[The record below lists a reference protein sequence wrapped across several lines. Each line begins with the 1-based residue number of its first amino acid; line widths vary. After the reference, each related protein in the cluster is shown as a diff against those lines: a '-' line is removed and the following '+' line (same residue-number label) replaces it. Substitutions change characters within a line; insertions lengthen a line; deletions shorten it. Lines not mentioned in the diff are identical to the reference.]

1 MELEKKHILIV
12 DDDTRICDLLEK
24 FLSKNGYLVSAV
36 HSAEQARQILAGLEF
51 DLIILDVMMPRE
63 SGIELTSH
71 LREKNKTPIILL
83 TAKGDAEDRILG
95 LEAGADDYL
104 PKPFEPMELLLR
116 IKAVLRRTGENL
128 IYKDNINQ
136 IISFGELSFDTERN
150 ELWDDQNLIYLTS
163 SESKI
168 MQIFSKSIGVP
179 ITRFDLIK
187 ALRTNGKPMNDR
199 AIDVQITRLRRKI
212 ERNPKE
218 PRYLQTLR
226 GIGYM
231 LTAD

>member
-150 ELWDDQNLIYLTS
+150 ELWDHQNLIYLTS

-199 AIDVQITRLRRKI
+199 AIDVQITRLRRKSR
-212 ERNPKE
+212 ETQKN
-218 PRYLQTLR
+218 L
-226 GIGYM
+226 GICKRSEV
-231 LTAD
+231 LAIC

>member
-12 DDDTRICDLLEK
+12 DDDKRICDLLQK

-83 TAKGDAEDRILG
+83 TAKGDVEDRILG

-136 IISFGELSFDTERN
+136 ILSFGEVSFDTERN
-150 ELWDDQNLIYLTS
+150 ELWDHQNLVYLTS

>member
-24 FLSKNGYLVSAV
+24 FLDKNGYLVSAV

-150 ELWDDQNLIYLTS
+150 ELWDHQNLVYLTS

>member
-150 ELWDDQNLIYLTS
+150 ELWDHQNLIYLTS

-187 ALRTNGKPMNDR
+187 ALRTNAKPMNDR

>member
-116 IKAVLRRTGENL
+116 MKAVLRRTGENL

-150 ELWDDQNLIYLTS
+150 ELWDHQNLIYLTS

>member
-128 IYKDNINQ
+128 IYKDNMNQ
-136 IISFGELSFDTERN
+136 IISFGELSFDTVRN
-150 ELWDDQNLIYLTS
+150 ELWDHQNLIYLTS

-187 ALRTNGKPMNDR
+187 RLKTNGKPMNDR

>member
-1 MELEKKHILIV
+1 MELEKKHILLV

-136 IISFGELSFDTERN
+136 LLSFGEVSFDTERN
-150 ELWDDQNLIYLTS
+150 ELWDHQNLVYLTS

-187 ALRTNGKPMNDR
+187 ALKTDGKPMNDR

>member
-24 FLSKNGYLVSAV
+24 FLDKNGYLVSAV

-51 DLIILDVMMPRE
+51 DLIILDVMMPKE

-71 LREKNKTPIILL
+71 FREKNKTPIILL

-116 IKAVLRRTGENL
+116 MKAVLRRTGENL

-150 ELWDDQNLIYLTS
+150 ELWDHQNLIYLTS

>member
-24 FLSKNGYLVSAV
+24 FLDKNGYLVSAV

-128 IYKDNINQ
+128 IYNDNINQ

-150 ELWDDQNLIYLTS
+150 ELWDHQNLVYLTS

-187 ALRTNGKPMNDR
+187 ALRTDGKPMNDR

>member
-24 FLSKNGYLVSAV
+24 FLDKNGYLVSAV

-63 SGIELTSH
+63 SGIELTSY
-71 LREKNKTPIILL
+71 LREENKTPIILL

-136 IISFGELSFDTERN
+136 IISFGEVSFDTERN
-150 ELWDDQNLIYLTS
+150 ELWDHQNLIYLTS

-187 ALRTNGKPMNDR
+187 ALKTNGKPMNDR

>member
-24 FLSKNGYLVSAV
+24 FLDKNGYLVSAV

-136 IISFGELSFDTERN
+136 ILLFGEISFDTERN
-150 ELWDDQNLIYLTS
+150 ELWDHQNLVYLTS

-179 ITRFDLIK
+179 ITRLDLIK
-187 ALRTNGKPMNDR
+187 ALRTDGKPMNDR

>member
-12 DDDTRICDLLEK
+12 DDDKRICDLLEK

-63 SGIELTSH
+63 SGIELTSY

-95 LEAGADDYL
+95 LESGADDYL

-136 IISFGELSFDTERN
+136 IISFGEVSFDTERN
-150 ELWDDQNLIYLTS
+150 ELWDHQNLIYLTS

-187 ALRTNGKPMNDR
+187 RLKTNGKPMNDR

>member
-71 LREKNKTPIILL
+71 LREENKTPIILL

-150 ELWDDQNLIYLTS
+150 ELWDHQNLIYLTS

-187 ALRTNGKPMNDR
+187 ALRTNGKPMNGR

>member
-1 MELEKKHILIV
+1 M
-12 DDDTRICDLLEK
+12 
-24 FLSKNGYLVSAV
+24 SAV

-71 LREKNKTPIILL
+71 FREKNKTPIILL

-128 IYKDNINQ
+128 TYKDNINQ

-150 ELWDDQNLIYLTS
+150 ELWDHQNLIYLTS

>member
-12 DDDTRICDLLEK
+12 GDDTRICDLLEK

-150 ELWDDQNLIYLTS
+150 ELWDHQNLIYLTS

>member
-1 MELEKKHILIV
+1 MELEKKHILVV
-12 DDDTRICDLLEK
+12 DDDTRICELLEK

-71 LREKNKTPIILL
+71 LRKKNKTPIILL

-104 PKPFEPMELLLR
+104 PKPFEPMELHLR

-128 IYKDNINQ
+128 IYKDGV
-136 IISFGELSFDTERN
+136 FFD
-150 ELWDDQNLIYLTS
+150 S
-163 SESKI
+163 
-168 MQIFSKSIGVP
+168 
-179 ITRFDLIK
+179 
-187 ALRTNGKPMNDR
+187 
-199 AIDVQITRLRRKI
+199 LRR
-212 ERNPKE
+212 
-218 PRYLQTLR
+218 
-226 GIGYM
+226 
-231 LTAD
+231 

>member
-24 FLSKNGYLVSAV
+24 FLDKNGYLVSAV

-63 SGIELTSH
+63 NGIELTSR

-136 IISFGELSFDTERN
+136 ILSFGELSFDTERN
-150 ELWDDQNLIYLTS
+150 ELWDHQNLVYLTS

>member
-24 FLSKNGYLVSAV
+24 FLDKNGYLVSAV

-83 TAKGDAEDRILG
+83 TAKGDSKDRILG

-104 PKPFEPMELLLR
+104 PKPFGPMELLLR

-136 IISFGELSFDTERN
+136 ILSFGEVSFDTERN
-150 ELWDDQNLIYLTS
+150 ELWDHQNLVYLTS

-187 ALRTNGKPMNDR
+187 ALRTDGKPMNDR

>member
-1 MELEKKHILIV
+1 
-12 DDDTRICDLLEK
+12 
-24 FLSKNGYLVSAV
+24 
-36 HSAEQARQILAGLEF
+36 
-51 DLIILDVMMPRE
+51 
-63 SGIELTSH
+63 
-71 LREKNKTPIILL
+71 
-83 TAKGDAEDRILG
+83 
-95 LEAGADDYL
+95 
-104 PKPFEPMELLLR
+104 MELLLR

-136 IISFGELSFDTERN
+136 ILSFGEISFDTERN
-150 ELWDDQNLIYLTS
+150 ELWDHQNLVYLTS

-187 ALRTNGKPMNDR
+187 ALRTDGKPMNDR

>member
-24 FLSKNGYLVSAV
+24 FLDKNGYLVSAV

-71 LREKNKTPIILL
+71 FREKNKTPIILL

-150 ELWDDQNLIYLTS
+150 ELWDHQNLVYLTS

-187 ALRTNGKPMNDR
+187 ALRTDGKPMNDR

>member
-24 FLSKNGYLVSAV
+24 FLDKNGYLVSAV

-63 SGIELTSH
+63 NGIELTSR

-136 IISFGELSFDTERN
+136 ILSFGELSFDTERN
-150 ELWDDQNLIYLTS
+150 ELWDHQNLVYLTS

-187 ALRTNGKPMNDR
+187 ALRTDGKPMNDR

>member
-24 FLSKNGYLVSAV
+24 FLDKNGYLVSAV

-71 LREKNKTPIILL
+71 LRENNKTPIILL

-136 IISFGELSFDTERN
+136 ILSFGEISFDTERN
-150 ELWDDQNLIYLTS
+150 ELWDHQNLVYLTS

-218 PRYLQTLR
+218 PRDLQTLR

>member
-24 FLSKNGYLVSAV
+24 FLDKNGYLVSAV

-136 IISFGELSFDTERN
+136 ILSFGEVSFDTARN
-150 ELWDDQNLIYLTS
+150 ELWDHQNLVYLTS

-168 MQIFSKSIGVP
+168 MQIFSKSIGLP

-187 ALRTNGKPMNDR
+187 ALRTDGKPMNDR
-199 AIDVQITRLRRKI
+199 AIDVQITRLRR
-212 ERNPKE
+212 
-218 PRYLQTLR
+218 
-226 GIGYM
+226 
-231 LTAD
+231 

>member
-1 MELEKKHILIV
+1 MELH
-12 DDDTRICDLLEK
+12 
-24 FLSKNGYLVSAV
+24 
-36 HSAEQARQILAGLEF
+36 
-51 DLIILDVMMPRE
+51 
-63 SGIELTSH
+63 
-71 LREKNKTPIILL
+71 
-83 TAKGDAEDRILG
+83 
-95 LEAGADDYL
+95 
-104 PKPFEPMELLLR
+104 LR

-128 IYKDNINQ
+128 IYKDNNNQ
-136 IISFGELSFDTERN
+136 ILSFGEVSFDTERN
-150 ELWDDQNLIYLTS
+150 ELRNHQNIIYLTA

-168 MQIFSKSIGVP
+168 MQIFSKSIGIA

-187 ALRTNGKPMNDR
+187 SLRTDGKPMNDR

-212 ERNPKE
+212 EKNPKE

>member
-71 LREKNKTPIILL
+71 LREKYKTPIILL

-136 IISFGELSFDTERN
+136 IISFGEVSFDTERN
-150 ELWDDQNLIYLTS
+150 ELWDHQNLIYLTS

-187 ALRTNGKPMNDR
+187 ALRTNEKPMNDR

>member
-24 FLSKNGYLVSAV
+24 FLDKNGYLVSAV

-136 IISFGELSFDTERN
+136 LLSFGEVRFDTERN
-150 ELWDDQNLIYLTS
+150 ELWDHQNLVYLTS

-187 ALRTNGKPMNDR
+187 ALRTDGKPMNDR

>member
-24 FLSKNGYLVSAV
+24 FLDKNGYLVSAV

-104 PKPFEPMELLLR
+104 PKPFEPTELLLR
-116 IKAVLRRTGENL
+116 IKAVLRRTGENI
-128 IYKDNINQ
+128 IYNDNINQ
-136 IISFGELSFDTERN
+136 ILSFGEVSFDTERN
-150 ELWDDQNLIYLTS
+150 ELWDHQNLVYLTS

>member
-24 FLSKNGYLVSAV
+24 FLDKNGYLVSAV

-51 DLIILDVMMPRE
+51 DLIILDVMMPKE

-71 LREKNKTPIILL
+71 FREKNKTPIILL

-136 IISFGELSFDTERN
+136 IISFGEVCFDTERN
-150 ELWDDQNLIYLTS
+150 ELWDHQNLIYLTS

>member
-1 MELEKKHILIV
+1 MELGKKHILIV

-36 HSAEQARQILAGLEF
+36 NSAEQARQILAGLEF

-116 IKAVLRRTGENL
+116 IKAVLRRTGENS
-128 IYKDNINQ
+128 IYRDNISQ
-136 IISFGELSFDTERN
+136 ILSFGEVSFDTERN
-150 ELWDDQNLIYLTS
+150 ELWNHQNLIYLTS

-168 MQIFSKSIGVP
+168 MQIFAKSIGVP
-179 ITRFDLIK
+179 ITRFDLIR
-187 ALRTNGKPMNDR
+187 ALRTDGKPMNDR

-212 ERNPKE
+212 ETNPKE
-218 PRYLQTLR
+218 PRYLKTLR

>member
-36 HSAEQARQILAGLEF
+36 HSAEKARQILAGLEF

-116 IKAVLRRTGENL
+116 IKAVLRRIGENL
-128 IYKDNINQ
+128 IYKDNMNQ
-136 IISFGELSFDTERN
+136 IISFGELSFDTVRN
-150 ELWDDQNLIYLTS
+150 ELWDHQNLIYLTS

>member
-150 ELWDDQNLIYLTS
+150 ELWDRQNLIYLTS

>member
-1 MELEKKHILIV
+1 MELGKKHILIV

-36 HSAEQARQILAGLEF
+36 NSAEQARQILAGLEF

-83 TAKGDAEDRILG
+83 TAKGDSEDRILG

-128 IYKDNINQ
+128 IYRDNISQ
-136 IISFGELSFDTERN
+136 ILSFGEVSFDTERN
-150 ELWDDQNLIYLTS
+150 ELWDHQNLIYLTS

-168 MQIFSKSIGVP
+168 MQIFSKSLGIP

-187 ALRTNGKPMNDR
+187 ALRTDGKPMNDR

-212 ERNPKE
+212 ETNPKE
-218 PRYLQTLR
+218 PRYLKTLR

>member
-24 FLSKNGYLVSAV
+24 FLDKNDYLVSAV

-63 SGIELTSH
+63 SGIELTSY

-95 LEAGADDYL
+95 LESGADDYL

-136 IISFGELSFDTERN
+136 IISFGEVSFDTERN
-150 ELWDDQNLIYLTS
+150 ELWDHQNLIYLTS

>member
-24 FLSKNGYLVSAV
+24 FLSKSGYLVSAV

-128 IYKDNINQ
+128 IYKDNMNQ
-136 IISFGELSFDTERN
+136 IISFGELSFDTVRN
-150 ELWDDQNLIYLTS
+150 ELWDHQNLIYLTS

-187 ALRTNGKPMNDR
+187 SLKTNGKPMNDR

>member
-1 MELEKKHILIV
+1 MILEKKHILIV

-36 HSAEQARQILAGLEF
+36 HSAEQARQILTGLEF

-116 IKAVLRRTGENL
+116 LKAILRRTGENI

-136 IISFGELSFDTERN
+136 ILSFGEVSFDTERN
-150 ELWDDQNLIYLTS
+150 ELWDHQNLIYLTS

-168 MQIFSKSIGVP
+168 LQIFSKSIGIP
-179 ITRFDLIK
+179 ITRFDLVK
-187 ALRTNGKPMNDR
+187 ALRTDGKPMNDR

-212 ERNPKE
+212 ENNPKE